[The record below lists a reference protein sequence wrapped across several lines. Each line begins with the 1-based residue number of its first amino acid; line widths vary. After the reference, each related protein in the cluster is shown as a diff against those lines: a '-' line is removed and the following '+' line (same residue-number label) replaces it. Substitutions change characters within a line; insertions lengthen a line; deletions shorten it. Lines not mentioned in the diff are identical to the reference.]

1 MQQVSVDSWFLVLI
15 RSVLK
20 FIVGWIH
27 IICSIL
33 INMRCKIKE
42 RTSSLCYFVGSQQRT
57 IKVLSLH
64 WIADR
69 VLKFKV
75 CNHHLNLITLILL
88 FAYLF
93 LPWKLKRQA
102 WGKEFIIFQKFS
114 RNIKS
119 QILWKSPKTVKIS
132 LFDLSIQ
139 PLTIFIL
146 QTTCSKI
153 IVWIGPWLSHLILF
167 SVYFGIFQV
176 HCQM

>member
-119 QILWKSPKTVKIS
+119 QILWKSPKTVKIIAFRFINSTFNNFYFANRMFENYCLNWAMIVS
-132 LFDLSIQ
+132 LDSFFC
-139 PLTIFIL
+139 IFWDISGTL
-146 QTTCSKI
+146 
-153 IVWIGPWLSHLILF
+153 
-167 SVYFGIFQV
+167 
-176 HCQM
+176 